1 MIAEASE
8 PMTKSTAKV
17 TTSPR
22 LWREVAS
29 RALRGFWVRG
39 KLATRS
45 VGALRLPKAPH
56 PHPLPASPG
65 ERAES
70 SLPSRAADSPGRAR
84 QHQEA
89 LIHQCLP
96 PRIHQ
101 FLPPRIRPR
110 SATRALIT
118 GGLLALLALAPA
130 ACETIPD
137 YPNRPLAA
145 GSSNPP
151 PADLIGDD
159 PGAPLILIAFSGGGS
174 RAAALGLGVLD
185 ELAAQSYPATGKPVA
200 LIDRV
205 KVVSS
210 VSGGSV
216 VAAWFGLVG
225 PARLDELKSDFLAR
239 DNMATL
245 ERDAADPLTLARLSF
260 SSYTRIDAL
269 RDLLD
274 RELFH
279 GARFADLRRP
289 GAPLVVMNASDME
302 SGEVFAFTPQRFDDL
317 CSDLDQLPLSV
328 AVAASAAFPVALSP
342 MSLRNYSY
350 EECKGPIPGGGWIA
364 AELTLPLPRYINLE
378 EYKRARYANA
388 LRNGKDAYRNEH
400 YLHLLDGGLVD
411 NQGVQSLTE
420 VLVSPHSPARIF
432 DAINTGRVRRIVVIA
447 VNARSD
453 MDNGVGGNPAV
464 PGLLKVV
471 NTVIG
476 APIDSTTA
484 RANASLQ
491 DLVDRLQEAGASPVR
506 APGQPLFA
514 GLRVYNIPVDFD
526 QFLPEQR
533 QLQTAVKDIGTS
545 WNLSPTQLQEAI
557 EAGRLL
563 LRQHPCFQRLL
574 LDLNARPAPGEPN
587 TIRKR
592 CPFEDDKT
600 S

>member
-1 MIAEASE
+1 MRAVIA
-8 PMTKSTAKV
+8 
-17 TTSPR
+17 
-22 LWREVAS
+22 
-29 RALRGFWVRG
+29 
-39 KLATRS
+39 
-45 VGALRLPKAPH
+45 
-56 PHPLPASPG
+56 
-65 ERAES
+65 
-70 SLPSRAADSPGRAR
+70 
-84 QHQEA
+84 
-89 LIHQCLP
+89 
-96 PRIHQ
+96 
-101 FLPPRIRPR
+101 
-110 SATRALIT
+110 SA
-118 GGLLALLALAPA
+118 LLALLALAPA

-137 YPNRPLAA
+137 YPNRPLAV
-145 GSSNPP
+145 GSANHP
-151 PADLIGDD
+151 PADLVGAD

-174 RAAALGLGVLD
+174 RAAAIGLGVLD
-185 ELAAQSYPATGKPVA
+185 ELAAHSYPVPGTKVS

-216 VAAWFGLVG
+216 VATWFGLVG
-225 PARLDELKSDFLAR
+225 PARLDELRSNFLAR
-239 DNMATL
+239 DNMRTL
-245 ERDAADPLTLARLSF
+245 EWEAADPLTLARLSL

-289 GAPLVVMNASDME
+289 GAPLVVMNATDME
-302 SGEVFAFTPQRFDDL
+302 SGEVFAFTPARFDDL
-317 CSDLDQLPLSV
+317 CSDLEQLPLSV

-342 MSLRNYSY
+342 VSLRNYSY
-350 EECKGPIPGGGWIA
+350 EECKGAIPGGGWIA
-364 AELTLPLPRYINLE
+364 AELTLPLPRYLNLE

-420 VLVSPHSPARIF
+420 VLVSPHSPARILE
-432 DAINTGRVRRIVVIA
+432 AINSGRVRRIVVIA
-447 VNARSD
+447 VNARAD
-453 MDNGVGGNPAV
+453 KDNGVGGNPAV

-484 RANASLQ
+484 RTNGSLQ
-491 DLVDRLQEAGASPVR
+491 DLVDTLKAAGALSAR

-526 QFLPEQR
+526 QFPPEQR
-533 QLQTAVKDIGTS
+533 QLQTAVKNVGTS
-545 WNLSPTQLQEAI
+545 WSLSPTQLQQAI

-574 LDLNARPAPGEPN
+574 LDLNAKPAPAEPA
-587 TIRKR
+587 IVRHS

>member
-1 MIAEASE
+1 M
-8 PMTKSTAKV
+8 
-17 TTSPR
+17 
-22 LWREVAS
+22 
-29 RALRGFWVRG
+29 
-39 KLATRS
+39 RS
-45 VGALRLPKAPH
+45 LF
-56 PHPLPASPG
+56 
-65 ERAES
+65 
-70 SLPSRAADSPGRAR
+70 GRW
-84 QHQEA
+84 
-89 LIHQCLP
+89 
-96 PRIHQ
+96 
-101 FLPPRIRPR
+101 
-110 SATRALIT
+110 
-118 GGLLALLALAPA
+118 LLALLTIAPA
-130 ACETIPD
+130 ACESIPE

-145 GSSNPP
+145 GAANPP
-151 PADLIGDD
+151 PADLIGTE

-185 ELAAQSYPATGKPVA
+185 ELAAQTYPATDKPVA

-205 KVVSS
+205 RVVSS

-225 PARLDELKSDFLAR
+225 PARLDELKTDFLAR

-245 ERDAADPLTLARLSF
+245 EWEATDPLTLARLSV

-279 GARFADLRRP
+279 GARFADLRRRP
-289 GAPLVVMNASDME
+289 GAPLVVMNATDIE

-328 AVAASAAFPVALSP
+328 AVAASAAFPIALSP

-350 EECKGPIPGGGWIA
+350 EECKGAIPGGGWIA

-420 VLVSPHSPARIF
+420 VLVSPHSPARIL
-432 DAINTGRVRRIVVIA
+432 DAINSGRVRRIVVIA
-447 VNARSD
+447 VNARGD
-453 MDNGVGGNPAV
+453 MDNGVGRNPAV

-476 APIDSTTA
+476 APIDSTTG
-484 RANASLQ
+484 RSNASLQ
-491 DLVDRLQEAGASPVR
+491 DLVDMLKEAGASSAR

-514 GLRVYNIPVDFD
+514 GLRVYNIPIDFD
-526 QFLPEQR
+526 QFPPEQR
-533 QLQTAVKDIGTS
+533 QLQTAVKNIGTS
-545 WNLSPTQLQEAI
+545 WNLSPDQLQEAI
-557 EAGRLL
+557 DAGRLL

-574 LDLNARPAPGEPN
+574 LDLKVQPAPAEPAIARN
-587 TIRKR
+587 S
-592 CPFEDDKT
+592 CPFEGDKT

>member
-1 MIAEASE
+1 
-8 PMTKSTAKV
+8 V
-17 TTSPR
+17 
-22 LWREVAS
+22 
-29 RALRGFWVRG
+29 
-39 KLATRS
+39 
-45 VGALRLPKAPH
+45 
-56 PHPLPASPG
+56 
-65 ERAES
+65 
-70 SLPSRAADSPGRAR
+70 
-84 QHQEA
+84 
-89 LIHQCLP
+89 
-96 PRIHQ
+96 
-101 FLPPRIRPR
+101 
-110 SATRALIT
+110 
-118 GGLLALLALAPA
+118 
-130 ACETIPD
+130 
-137 YPNRPLAA
+137 PNFPNTPLAE
-145 GSSNPP
+145 GSANPP
-151 PADLIGDD
+151 PASPIGTD
-159 PGAPLILIAFSGGGS
+159 PEAPLILIAFSGGGS

-185 ELAAQSYPATGKPVA
+185 ELAAETYPASGKPTA

-225 PARLDELKSDFLAR
+225 PSRLDELKEDFLAR

-245 ERDAADPLTLARLSF
+245 EWQAADPLTLTRLTF

-274 RELFH
+274 RELLH
-279 GARFADLRRP
+279 GARFAEFRRP
-289 GAPLVVMNASDME
+289 GAPLVVMNATDME
-302 SGEVFAFTPQRFDDL
+302 ADEVFSFTPQRFDDL
-317 CSDLDQLPLSV
+317 CSDLDRLPISV

-350 EECKGPIPGGGWIA
+350 EGCKGTIPSGGWIS

-388 LRNGKDAYRNEH
+388 LRNGKGAYRNEH

-411 NQGVQSLTE
+411 NQGVKALTE
-420 VLVSPHSPARIF
+420 VLVSPHSAAQILNG
-432 DAINTGRVRRIVVIA
+432 INTGRAKRIAVIS
-447 VNARSD
+447 VNARAD
-453 MDNGVGGNPAV
+453 ADNGVGAQPAV

-484 RANASLQ
+484 YANASLQ
-491 DLVDRLQEAGASPVR
+491 DLVESLKNAGATANP
-506 APGQPLFA
+506 APGHPLFA
-514 GLRVYNIPVDFD
+514 GLRVYGIAVDFD
-526 QFLPEQR
+526 QFLPEQM
-533 QLQTAVKDIGTS
+533 QLQAEVKNIGTS
-545 WNLSPTQLQEAI
+545 WSLSPIQLQEAI

-574 LDLNARPAPGEPN
+574 LDLNARPAPAEPAVV
-587 TIRKR
+587 RKS

>member
-1 MIAEASE
+1 VRA
-8 PMTKSTAKV
+8 V
-17 TTSPR
+17 
-22 LWREVAS
+22 VA
-29 RALRGFWVRG
+29 
-39 KLATRS
+39 
-45 VGALRLPKAPH
+45 
-56 PHPLPASPG
+56 
-65 ERAES
+65 
-70 SLPSRAADSPGRAR
+70 
-84 QHQEA
+84 
-89 LIHQCLP
+89 
-96 PRIHQ
+96 
-101 FLPPRIRPR
+101 
-110 SATRALIT
+110 
-118 GGLLALLALAPA
+118 GGLFALLAIVAA

-137 YPNRPLAA
+137 YPNRPLAEGA
-145 GSSNPP
+145 ANQP
-151 PADLIGDD
+151 PANLIGPD
-159 PGAPLILIAFSGGGS
+159 PEAPLILIAFSGGGS

-185 ELAAQSYPATGKPVA
+185 ELAAQTYLATDKPVA

-216 VAAWFGLVG
+216 IAAWFGLVG
-225 PARLDELKSDFLAR
+225 PARVDELKSDFLAR

-245 ERDAADPLTLARLSF
+245 EWEAADPLTLARLSF

-279 GARFADLRRP
+279 GARFVDLRRP
-289 GAPLVVMNASDME
+289 GAPMVVMNATDME

-350 EECKGPIPGGGWIA
+350 EDCRGAIPGGGWIA
-364 AELTLPLPRYINLE
+364 AELTLPLPRYLNLE

-420 VLVSPHSPARIF
+420 VLVSPHSPARIL
-432 DAINTGRVRRIVVIA
+432 DGINTGRARSIVVIV
-447 VNARSD
+447 VNARADS
-453 MDNGVGGNPAV
+453 DNGVGTNPAV

-484 RANASLQ
+484 HANASLQ
-491 DLVDRLQEAGASPVR
+491 DLVDTLKAAGASSIR

-514 GLRVYNIPVDFD
+514 GLRVYNVSVDFD
-526 QFLPEQR
+526 QFSPEQR
-533 QLQTAVKDIGTS
+533 QLQTAVKNIGTS
-545 WNLSPTQLQEAI
+545 WSLSPIQLQQAI
-557 EAGRLL
+557 EAGRIL

-574 LDLNARPAPGEPN
+574 LDLRVRPAPAEPEVV
-587 TIRKR
+587 RKS
-592 CPFEDDKT
+592 CPFEDDRT

>member
-1 MIAEASE
+1 MRAVIAG
-8 PMTKSTAKV
+8 
-17 TTSPR
+17 
-22 LWREVAS
+22 
-29 RALRGFWVRG
+29 GF
-39 KLATRS
+39 
-45 VGALRLPKAPH
+45 
-56 PHPLPASPG
+56 
-65 ERAES
+65 
-70 SLPSRAADSPGRAR
+70 
-84 QHQEA
+84 
-89 LIHQCLP
+89 
-96 PRIHQ
+96 
-101 FLPPRIRPR
+101 
-110 SATRALIT
+110 
-118 GGLLALLALAPA
+118 LALVAIVAG
-130 ACETIPD
+130 ACETVPD

-145 GSSNPP
+145 GSANLP
-151 PADLIGDD
+151 PADLIGAD

-185 ELAAQSYPATGKPVA
+185 QLAAQSYPATGGPVP

-225 PARLDELKSDFLAR
+225 PARLDELKSDFLER
-239 DNMATL
+239 DNMKTL
-245 ERDAADPLTLARLSF
+245 EWEAKDPLTLARLSL

-274 RELFH
+274 RDLFH

-289 GAPLVVMNASDME
+289 GAPLVIMNATDME

-350 EECKGPIPGGGWIA
+350 EECKGAIPGGGWIS
-364 AELTLPLPRYINLE
+364 AELTLSLPRYINLE

-388 LRNGKDAYRNEH
+388 LRNGKGAYRNEH

-411 NQGVQSLTE
+411 NQGVQALTE
-420 VLVSPHSPARIF
+420 VLVSPHSPAQIL
-432 DAINTGRVRRIVVIA
+432 DGINSGRVRRIVVIA
-447 VNARSD
+447 VNARAD
-453 MDNGVGGNPAV
+453 QDNGVGGNPAV

-484 RANASLQ
+484 RTNASLQ
-491 DLVDRLQEAGASPVR
+491 DLVDRLRAAGASSAQ
-506 APGQPLFA
+506 APGKPLFA
-514 GLRVYNIPVDFD
+514 GLRVYSISVDFD
-526 QFLPEQR
+526 QFSPEQR
-533 QLQTAVKDIGTS
+533 QLQIAVKNIGTS
-545 WNLSPTQLQEAI
+545 WSLSPIQLQQAV
-557 EAGRLL
+557 EAGRIL

-574 LDLNARPAPGEPN
+574 LDVNARPAPAEPEVV
-587 TIRKR
+587 RKS

>member
-1 MIAEASE
+1 MRAVIAS
-8 PMTKSTAKV
+8 
-17 TTSPR
+17 
-22 LWREVAS
+22 
-29 RALRGFWVRG
+29 
-39 KLATRS
+39 
-45 VGALRLPKAPH
+45 
-56 PHPLPASPG
+56 
-65 ERAES
+65 
-70 SLPSRAADSPGRAR
+70 
-84 QHQEA
+84 
-89 LIHQCLP
+89 
-96 PRIHQ
+96 
-101 FLPPRIRPR
+101 
-110 SATRALIT
+110 
-118 GGLLALLALAPA
+118 GLLALLAILAA

-137 YPNRPLAA
+137 YPNRPLAKGA
-145 GSSNPP
+145 ANPP
-151 PADLIGDD
+151 PADLIGAD
-159 PGAPLILIAFSGGGS
+159 PNAPLILIAFSGGGS

-185 ELAAQSYPATGKPVA
+185 QLAAQSYPATGGPVS

-225 PARLDELKSDFLAR
+225 PARVDELKSDFLER
-239 DNMATL
+239 DNMKTL
-245 ERDAADPLTLARLSF
+245 EWEAKDPLTLARLSL

-289 GAPLVVMNASDME
+289 GAPLVVMNATDME
-302 SGEVFAFTPQRFDDL
+302 SGEVFAFTPGRFDDL

-350 EECKGPIPGGGWIA
+350 EECKGAIPGGGWIS
-364 AELTLPLPRYINLE
+364 AELTLSLPRYINLE

-411 NQGVQSLTE
+411 NQGVQALTE
-420 VLVSPHSPARIF
+420 VLVSPHSPARIL
-432 DAINTGRVRRIVVIA
+432 DAINSGRVRRIVVIA
-447 VNARSD
+447 VNARAD
-453 MDNGVGGNPAV
+453 KDNGVGGNPAV

-484 RANASLQ
+484 RTNASLQ
-491 DLVDRLQEAGASPVR
+491 DLVDRLKAAGASSAQ
-506 APGQPLFA
+506 APGKPLFA
-514 GLRVYNIPVDFD
+514 GLRVYNISVDFD
-526 QFLPEQR
+526 QFLPEQH
-533 QLQTAVKDIGTS
+533 QLQITVKNIGTS
-545 WNLSPTQLQEAI
+545 WSLSPTQLQEAI
-557 EAGRLL
+557 EAGRIL

-574 LDLNARPAPGEPN
+574 LDLNVQPAPAEP
-587 TIRKR
+587 TIVRNS
-592 CPFEDDKT
+592 CPFKDDKI

>member
-1 MIAEASE
+1 
-8 PMTKSTAKV
+8 
-17 TTSPR
+17 
-22 LWREVAS
+22 LWSLRE
-29 RALRGFWVRG
+29 LRTFVRG
-39 KLATRS
+39 
-45 VGALRLPKAPH
+45 VI
-56 PHPLPASPG
+56 
-65 ERAES
+65 
-70 SLPSRAADSPGRAR
+70 GRW
-84 QHQEA
+84 
-89 LIHQCLP
+89 
-96 PRIHQ
+96 
-101 FLPPRIRPR
+101 
-110 SATRALIT
+110 
-118 GGLLALLALAPA
+118 LLALLALVLA
-130 ACETIPD
+130 ACETIAD

-145 GSSNPP
+145 GTANPP
-151 PADLIGDD
+151 PASLIGPD

-185 ELAAQSYPATGKPVA
+185 ELAAETYPANGTPVA

-225 PARLDELKSDFLAR
+225 PGRLDELKDDFLAR

-245 ERDAADPLTLARLSF
+245 EWEAADPVTLARLAF
-260 SSYTRIDAL
+260 GSYTRIDAL

-289 GAPLVVMNASDME
+289 GAPLVVMNATDMA
-302 SGEVFAFTPQRFDDL
+302 SGEVFAFTAQRFDDL
-317 CSDLDQLPLSV
+317 CSDLDQLPISV
-328 AVAASAAFPVALSP
+328 AIAASAAFPVAFSP

-350 EECKGPIPGGGWIA
+350 EDCKAAIPGGGWIS

-420 VLVSPHSPARIF
+420 VLVSPHSPAQIL
-432 DAINTGRVRRIVVIA
+432 AGINTGRARRIVVIA
-447 VNARSD
+447 VNARAD
-453 MDNGVGGNPAV
+453 KDNGVGANPAV

-476 APIDSTTA
+476 APIDATTA
-484 RANASLQ
+484 RSNASLQ
-491 DLVDRLQEAGASPVR
+491 DLLDTLNAAGAVPVR
-506 APGQPLFA
+506 APGEPLFA

-526 QFLPEQR
+526 QFTPEQK
-533 QLQTAVKDIGTS
+533 QLQTDVKNIGTS
-545 WNLSPTQLQEAI
+545 WSLSPTQLQEAV
-557 EAGRLL
+557 EAGRIL

-574 LDLNARPAPGEPN
+574 LDLNMWPAPAEP
-587 TIRKR
+587 TKIRTS
-592 CPFEDDKT
+592 CAFEEDKT
-600 S
+600 PQRVAPLAGGRIDG

>member
-1 MIAEASE
+1 MRRVI
-8 PMTKSTAKV
+8 
-17 TTSPR
+17 
-22 LWREVAS
+22 
-29 RALRGFWVRG
+29 
-39 KLATRS
+39 
-45 VGALRLPKAPH
+45 
-56 PHPLPASPG
+56 
-65 ERAES
+65 
-70 SLPSRAADSPGRAR
+70 GRW
-84 QHQEA
+84 
-89 LIHQCLP
+89 
-96 PRIHQ
+96 
-101 FLPPRIRPR
+101 
-110 SATRALIT
+110 
-118 GGLLALLALAPA
+118 LLALLVLTTA

-145 GSSNPP
+145 GAANPP
-151 PADLIGDD
+151 PGDLIGAD
-159 PGAPLILIAFSGGGS
+159 PAAPLILIAFSGGGS
-174 RAAALGLGVLD
+174 RAAALGLGLLD
-185 ELAAQSYPATGKPVA
+185 ELAAQTYPATGKPVP

-245 ERDAADPLTLARLSF
+245 EWEAADPVTLARLSL

-289 GAPLVVMNASDME
+289 GAPLVVMNATDME
-302 SGEVFAFTPQRFDDL
+302 SGEVFAFTPERFNDL

-350 EECKGPIPGGGWIA
+350 EDCKGAIPGGGWIS
-364 AELTLPLPRYINLE
+364 AELTLSLPRYINLE

-420 VLVSPHSPARIF
+420 VLVSPHSPARIL
-432 DAINTGRVRRIVVIA
+432 DAINAGRARRIVVIA
-447 VNARSD
+447 VNARAD
-453 MDNGVGGNPAV
+453 KDNGVGGNPAV

-484 RANASLQ
+484 HTNVSLQ
-491 DLVDRLQEAGASPVR
+491 DLVETLKAAGASSVR
-506 APGQPLFA
+506 APGAPLFA
-514 GLRVYNIPVDFD
+514 GLRVYSVSVDFD
-526 QFLPEQR
+526 QFSSEQR
-533 QLQTAVKDIGTS
+533 QLQLAVKNIGTS
-545 WNLSPTQLQEAI
+545 WSLSPTQLQEAI
-557 EAGRLL
+557 EAGRIL

-574 LDLNARPAPGEPN
+574 LDINARPAPTEPA
-587 TIRKR
+587 IVRKS
-592 CPFEDDKT
+592 CPFEDDKI

>member
-1 MIAEASE
+1 M
-8 PMTKSTAKV
+8 
-17 TTSPR
+17 
-22 LWREVAS
+22 
-29 RALRGFWVRG
+29 
-39 KLATRS
+39 RS
-45 VGALRLPKAPH
+45 LF
-56 PHPLPASPG
+56 
-65 ERAES
+65 
-70 SLPSRAADSPGRAR
+70 GRW
-84 QHQEA
+84 
-89 LIHQCLP
+89 
-96 PRIHQ
+96 
-101 FLPPRIRPR
+101 
-110 SATRALIT
+110 
-118 GGLLALLALAPA
+118 LLALLTIAPA
-130 ACETIPD
+130 ACESIPD

-145 GSSNPP
+145 GTSNPP
-151 PADLIGDD
+151 PADLIGPDA
-159 PGAPLILIAFSGGGS
+159 GAPLILIAFSGGGS
-174 RAAALGLGVLD
+174 RATALGLGVLD
-185 ELAAQSYPATGKPVA
+185 ELASQSYPAGGTPVA

-225 PARLDELKSDFLAR
+225 PPRLDELKADFLER
-239 DNMATL
+239 DNMKTL
-245 ERDAADPLTLARLSF
+245 EWDAADPLTLARLSL

-289 GAPLVVMNASDME
+289 DAPLLVMNATDIE

-350 EECKGPIPGGGWIA
+350 EDCKAAIPGGGWIT
-364 AELTLPLPRYINLE
+364 AELTLRLPRYINLE

-420 VLVSPHSPARIF
+420 VLVSPHSPARILE
-432 DAINTGRVRRIVVIA
+432 AINSGRVRRIVVIA
-447 VNARSD
+447 VNARADS
-453 MDNGVGGNPAV
+453 DNGVGANAAV

-484 RANASLQ
+484 RSNASLQ
-491 DLVDRLQEAGASPVR
+491 DLVDTLNASGTSPAR
-506 APGQPLFA
+506 APGAPLFA
-514 GLRVYNIPVDFD
+514 GLRVYSIPVDFD

-533 QLQTAVKDIGTS
+533 ELQTAVKTIGTS
-545 WNLSPTQLQEAI
+545 WSLSPTQLQQAV

-563 LRQHPCFQRLL
+563 LRQQPCFQRLL
-574 LDLNARPAPGEPN
+574 LDINARPAPADAA
-587 TIRKR
+587 TIRKS
-592 CPFEDDKT
+592 CPFEDDKI

>member
-1 MIAEASE
+1 MR
-8 PMTKSTAKV
+8 TV
-17 TTSPR
+17 
-22 LWREVAS
+22 
-29 RALRGFWVRG
+29 
-39 KLATRS
+39 
-45 VGALRLPKAPH
+45 
-56 PHPLPASPG
+56 
-65 ERAES
+65 
-70 SLPSRAADSPGRAR
+70 
-84 QHQEA
+84 
-89 LIHQCLP
+89 
-96 PRIHQ
+96 
-101 FLPPRIRPR
+101 
-110 SATRALIT
+110 IT
-118 GGLLALLALAPA
+118 GGLLALLAIVAV
-130 ACETIPD
+130 ACESIPD

-151 PADLIGDD
+151 PADLIGAD

-174 RAAALGLGVLD
+174 RAAALGLGVLN
-185 ELAAQSYPATGKPVA
+185 ELAAQNYPTTGQPVA

-225 PARLDELKSDFLAR
+225 PARLNELKSNFLER
-239 DNMATL
+239 DNMRTL
-245 ERDAADPLTLARLSF
+245 EWEAKDPLTLARLSL

-289 GAPLVVMNASDME
+289 GAPLVVMNATDME

-350 EECKGPIPGGGWIA
+350 EECKGQIPGGGWVS
-364 AELTLPLPRYINLE
+364 AELNLPLPRYINLE

-420 VLVSPHSPARIF
+420 VMVSPHSPARILE
-432 DAINTGRVRRIVVIA
+432 AINSGRTRRIVVIA
-447 VNARSD
+447 VNARAD
-453 MDNGVGGNPAV
+453 KDNGVGGNPAV

-484 RANASLQ
+484 RTNASLQ
-491 DLVDRLQEAGASPVR
+491 DLVDKLKAAGGSPAR

-514 GLRVYNIPVDFD
+514 GLRVYNVSVDFD
-526 QFLPEQR
+526 QFSSDQR
-533 QLQTAVKDIGTS
+533 QLQTAVKNIGTS
-545 WNLSPTQLQEAI
+545 WSLSPIQLQQAV
-557 EAGRLL
+557 EAGRVL

-574 LDLNARPAPGEPN
+574 LDLNTWLAPAEPEVV
-587 TIRKR
+587 RKN

>member
-1 MIAEASE
+1 
-8 PMTKSTAKV
+8 
-17 TTSPR
+17 
-22 LWREVAS
+22 
-29 RALRGFWVRG
+29 LRGGDETAVR
-39 KLATRS
+39 L
-45 VGALRLPKAPH
+45 
-56 PHPLPASPG
+56 
-65 ERAES
+65 S
-70 SLPSRAADSPGRAR
+70 SN
-84 QHQEA
+84 
-89 LIHQCLP
+89 IC
-96 PRIHQ
+96 Q
-101 FLPPRIRPR
+101 FLQLRSSPK
-110 SATRALIT
+110 SATRAIIA
-118 GGLLALLALAPA
+118 GGLLALLALVAA
-130 ACETIPD
+130 ACDTVPD

-145 GSSNPP
+145 GAANPP
-151 PADLIGDD
+151 PADLIGPDL
-159 PGAPLILIAFSGGGS
+159 GAPLILIAFSGGGS

-185 ELAAQSYPATGKPVA
+185 ELAAHAYPASGTPVA

-216 VAAWFGLVG
+216 IAAWFGLVG
-225 PARLDELKSDFLAR
+225 PARLDELKTDF
-239 DNMATL
+239 L
-245 ERDAADPLTLARLSF
+245 ERDNTKTLEWQATDPLTLARLSL

-289 GAPLVVMNASDME
+289 GAPLIVMNATDME
-302 SGEVFAFTPQRFDDL
+302 SGEVFAFTPTRFNDL

-350 EECKGPIPGGGWIA
+350 EGCKGAIPGGGWIA

-388 LRNGKDAYRNEH
+388 LRNGKNAYRDEH

-420 VLVSPHSPARIF
+420 VLISPHSPARIV
-432 DAINTGRVRRIVVIA
+432 DAINSGRVRRIVVIA
-447 VNARSD
+447 VNARAD
-453 MDNGVGGNPAV
+453 KDNGVGENPAV
-464 PGLLKVV
+464 PGLLNVV
-471 NTVIG
+471 NRVIG

-484 RANASLQ
+484 RSNASLQ
-491 DLVDRLQEAGASPVR
+491 NLVDTLNAAGTAPTS
-506 APGQPLFA
+506 APGKPLFT

-526 QFLPEQR
+526 QFQSGQQE
-533 QLQTAVKDIGTS
+533 LQTAVKNIGTS
-545 WNLSPTQLQEAI
+545 WTLSSTQLQQAI

-574 LDLNARPAPGEPN
+574 LDINATTTSMDPQVVRSS
-587 TIRKR
+587 
-592 CPFEDDKT
+592 CPFEGDKT

>member
-1 MIAEASE
+1 
-8 PMTKSTAKV
+8 V
-17 TTSPR
+17 
-22 LWREVAS
+22 
-29 RALRGFWVRG
+29 
-39 KLATRS
+39 
-45 VGALRLPKAPH
+45 
-56 PHPLPASPG
+56 
-65 ERAES
+65 S
-70 SLPSRAADSPGRAR
+70 S
-84 QHQEA
+84 
-89 LIHQCLP
+89 
-96 PRIHQ
+96 
-101 FLPPRIRPR
+101 
-110 SATRALIT
+110 
-118 GGLLALLALAPA
+118 LLALLAIAAA

-145 GSSNPP
+145 GTANPP
-151 PADLIGDD
+151 PGDLIGAD

-185 ELAAQSYPATGKPVA
+185 ELAAQTYPATDKPTP

-225 PARLDELKSDFLAR
+225 PARLEELKSDFLAR

-245 ERDAADPLTLARLSF
+245 EWEAADPVTLARLSL

-289 GAPLVVMNASDME
+289 GAPLVVMNATDME
-302 SGEVFAFTPQRFDDL
+302 SGEVFAFTSERFNDL

-350 EECKGPIPGGGWIA
+350 EDCKGAIPGGGWIS

-388 LRNGKDAYRNEH
+388 LRHGKDAYRDEH

-420 VLVSPHSPARIF
+420 VLVSPHSPARILN
-432 DAINTGRVRRIVVIA
+432 AINTGRARRIVVIA
-447 VNARSD
+447 VNARAD
-453 MDNGVGGNPAV
+453 KDNGVGGNPAV

-471 NTVIG
+471 STVIG

-484 RANASLQ
+484 RTNASLQ
-491 DLVDRLQEAGASPVR
+491 DLVETLKAAGASPVR
-506 APGQPLFA
+506 ATDQSLFA
-514 GLRVYNIPVDFD
+514 GLRVYNISVDFD
-526 QFLPEQR
+526 QFSPEQR
-533 QLQTAVKDIGTS
+533 QLQTDVKNIGTS
-545 WNLSPTQLQEAI
+545 WSLSSLQLQEAI
-557 EAGRLL
+557 EAGRVL

-574 LDLNARPAPGEPN
+574 LDLKARPAFGDP
-587 TIRKR
+587 ILVRKS
-592 CPFEDDKT
+592 CPFEDDST